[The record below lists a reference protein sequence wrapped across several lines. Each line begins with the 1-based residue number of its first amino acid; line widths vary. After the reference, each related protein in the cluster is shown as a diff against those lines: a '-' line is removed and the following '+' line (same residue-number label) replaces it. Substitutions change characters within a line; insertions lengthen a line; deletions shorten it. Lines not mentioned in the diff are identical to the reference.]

1 MAKEIKISKISETI
15 IVIKDS
21 TYHASAHNISPTIL
35 YHNYH
40 IHSRYLKIKLNAI
53 KHLKISYFLFF
64 KSKMITCF

>member
-15 IVIKDS
+15 IVIKDP
-21 TYHASAHNISPTIL
+21 TYRASAHNISSTIL

-53 KHLKISYFLFF
+53 KHLKN
-64 KSKMITCF
+64 